1 MPPGTG
7 RTSGKYKPDGMNDS
21 GRVYL
26 KQIWFKT
33 SSDLAEYMVQ
43 KVINDNMGCFDNY
56 QQHGRITLYLFTFS

>member
-43 KVINDNMGCFDNY
+43 KRDKW
-56 QQHGRITLYLFTFS
+56 